1 MRRNIAL
8 IAALTI
14 MSTGF
19 SLQASARGY
28 NQQFPQKYT
37 VENHVK
43 VYRNGLSPAQ
53 QYVYDVQMQHEIQ
66 AEEIRRQ
73 QAEQAMLSRLQTQKN
88 RENAFERGFVQGFEK
103 GRAEQTNAQRE
114 RCLGNIRPKY
124 RRSRRHHNAR
134 LGCRQFYN
142 RPIRMRQRIR
152 HSPQSPRTR

>member
-14 MSTGF
+14 ISTGF
-19 SLQASARGY
+19 GSEVAARGY
-28 NQQFPQKYT
+28 VQQFPQKYT

-53 QYVYDVQMQHEIQ
+53 QHAYDVHMQYEIR

-73 QAEQAMLSRLQTQKN
+73 QAEQAMLSSLQNQRNRDLAFQK
-88 RENAFERGFVQGFEK
+88 GFVQGFDK
-103 GRAEQTNAQRE
+103 GRAEQTNALRE

-134 LGCRQFYN
+134 LGCSQFYN

-152 HSPQSPRTR
+152 SSPQSPR